1 MRTVFVAMF
10 VLLGASLPEPA
21 AACSCEARTVAAI
34 HDKAQVLALV
44 RVGPAVPLVEA
55 DGRPYLTWPYE
66 LIDTYKG
73 RLRAEWLWSW
83 VDGLSCDTRLAAG
96 AYYLVST
103 NDDGYVSF
111 CDVRRLAADPSADGD
126 IKVLNAL
133 GKGAGPAPTQP

>member
-1 MRTVFVAMF
+1 
-10 VLLGASLPEPA
+10 
-21 AACSCEARTVAAI
+21 
-34 HDKAQVLALV
+34 
-44 RVGPAVPLVEA
+44 VEA